1 TSLRLFRASRDRS
14 EAIDLYRCRPCQ
26 SRVASSARPFPG
38 SSSAS
43 TTHQL
48 WNPDR
53 LMGNERLNCSQ
64 KSFVCLKLHRPPPPA
79 RQGTDWARL
88 DEGNRKHQCGTSV
101 YLSTSNTTQ
110 LQLLPQCDS
119 SCVPLKS
126 QQVIF
131 YVEPSLI

>member
-1 TSLRLFRASRDRS
+1 
-14 EAIDLYRCRPCQ
+14 
-26 SRVASSARPFPG
+26 RVASSARPFPG

-64 KSFVCLKLHRPPPPA
+64 KRSGCLKLRRTPAHA
-79 RQGTDWARL
+79 RQGTDWVRL
-88 DEGNRKHQCGTSV
+88 AEGNRKHQCWTSV

-119 SCVPLKS
+119 SWRPLKITKG
-126 QQVIF
+126 IF
-131 YVEPSLI
+131 FASWRLF